1 MKLSDKCIF
10 SCQLRNQF
18 HCAVEQNPRTASSNQ
33 QYKGSLL
40 VWQTGKQ
47 GPTYIR
53 DIAIIRQPLDDTHYL
68 NMAFGNHPFD
78 SSSSRELRH
87 GIRPRFSLVC
97 SSRTMG
103 SSDGKKNDEDFLI
116 GTRWSPEI
124 MTFCRQA
131 IIIFRDNLSWLV
143 LVLSLLMNLAGSSRK
158 LHHRARVCMQSWI

>member
-1 MKLSDKCIF
+1 
-10 SCQLRNQF
+10 
-18 HCAVEQNPRTASSNQ
+18 
-33 QYKGSLL
+33 
-40 VWQTGKQ
+40 
-47 GPTYIR
+47 
-53 DIAIIRQPLDDTHYL
+53 
-68 NMAFGNHPFD
+68 MAFGNHPFD

-143 LVLSLLMNLAGSSRK
+143 LVLSLLMNLALSSYVLIRRTVHIQHLNCK
-158 LHHRARVCMQSWI
+158 YIYLMDFWEEKISTKKFPFQVGISKISTYCLEKGTSCCYMW